1 MARCRDAIQNGRW
14 AELIGIVQGIA
25 AKAQRIVEV
34 GRATIENASDQSY
47 KTALSKA
54 VEALER
60 GTCTLASSPGPFPT
74 FQCCMLK
81 AGGPGIW
88 GQGYTYIANEQ
99 YSLMSLLIIFLIET
113 QPYLK
118 C

>member
-1 MARCRDAIQNGRW
+1 MARCRDAIQNGKW

-47 KTALSKA
+47 KTALSRS

-60 GTCTLASSPGPFPT
+60 GTYQVNITMQS
-74 FQCCMLK
+74 
-81 AGGPGIW
+81 GI
-88 GQGYTYIANEQ
+88 IVAALN
-99 YSLMSLLIIFLIET
+99 L